1 MTRHLQLNLD
11 RQSTAP
17 LFEQLRS
24 GIKDMIE
31 AGALR
36 PGAPLPSS
44 RRLAADLRIA
54 RSVVVEAYQQLTAEG
69 YLNSVDRSGTRV
81 ANVASAHDDV
91 ATGATG
97 ESGSGAGS
105 ARWDLR
111 CGLAD
116 VRGFPRAEWLAC
128 LRRVLQ
134 TATPEHLEYPA
145 LAGVAE
151 LRNELTSYLGRV
163 RAVRTTADTV
173 MITAGFAQGL
183 ALLSN
188 MLLDLG
194 HATVAVED
202 PGHPGQRRFLE
213 GIGLRP
219 VPVPVDDEG
228 IDVRALVASEA
239 RAVLVTPVHQFP
251 TGVVLSESRRAGLVS
266 WARKV
271 DGVIIE
277 DDYDAEFWFDDAE
290 RPPAVQ
296 GLAPDRVVYGGSA
309 SKTLAPGLRMGWLVV
324 PRHLTPAL
332 ERARARQDLGS
343 STIDQLAYADFIAT
357 GQLERHLRR
366 MRRRYRVRLEA
377 FTAAV
382 ANLLPDFRM
391 IGSPAGLHTFLVIP
405 AHLDERALVDTAA
418 RRGVVVRGADHFAFH
433 HRPPAPGLVV
443 GYAVHTRDSLVEAAS
458 ALAAA
463 VRAITVDDV
472 PGLPSPGGRQ

>member
-1 MTRHLQLNLD
+1 MARQLQLNLD
-11 RQSTAP
+11 RQSTMP
-17 LFEQLRS
+17 LIEQLRS
-24 GIKDMIE
+24 GVKSMIE

-44 RRLAADLRIA
+44 RLLATDLRIA

-69 YLNSVDRSGTRV
+69 YLISVDRSGTRV
-81 ANVASAHDDV
+81 ANLAPAQDRAV
-91 ATGATG
+91 TGA
-97 ESGSGAGS
+97 SGVSAVGAVS

-111 CGLAD
+111 TGLAD
-116 VRGFPRAEWLAC
+116 VSGFPRAEWLTC

-151 LRNELTSYLGRV
+151 LRSELTSYLGRV
-163 RAVRTTADTV
+163 RAVRTTADTL
-173 MITAGFAQGL
+173 MTTAGFAQGL

-194 HATVAVED
+194 HVTVAVED

-213 GIGLRP
+213 DIGLRP

-228 IDVRALVASEA
+228 IDVRALAASEA

-251 TGVVLSESRRAGLVS
+251 TGVVLSESRRTALVA
-266 WARKV
+266 WARQV
-271 DGVIIE
+271 DGLIVE

-309 SKTLAPGLRMGWLVV
+309 SKTLAPGLRMGWLAV
-324 PRHLTPAL
+324 PAHLTPAL

-343 STIDQLAYADFIAT
+343 STIDQLGYAHFIAT
-357 GQLERHLRR
+357 GRLERHLRR
-366 MRRRYRVRLEA
+366 MRRRYRERLA
-377 FTAAV
+377 ALTAAV
-382 ANLLPDFRM
+382 ANLLPDFRL
-391 IGSPAGLHTFLVIP
+391 IGSPAGLHTFLAIP
-405 AHLDERALVDTAA
+405 PYLDERALVDAAA
-418 RRGVVVRGADHFAFH
+418 RLGVVVRGADHFAFH
-433 HRPPAPGLVV
+433 HRPPTPGLVV
-443 GYAVHTRDSLVEAAS
+443 GYAVHSRDSLVGAAS

-463 VRAITVDDV
+463 VRMIGTD
-472 PGLPSPGGRQ
+472 

>member
-1 MTRHLQLNLD
+1 MAWQLQLNLD
-11 RQSTAP
+11 RQSTTP
-17 LFEQLRS
+17 LIEQLRS
-24 GIKDMIE
+24 GIKSMIE

-44 RRLAADLRIA
+44 RLLAADLRIA

-69 YLNSVDRSGTRV
+69 YLISVDRSGTRV
-81 ANVASAHDDV
+81 ANLAPAQDRAV
-91 ATGATG
+91 TGASG
-97 ESGSGAGS
+97 EPALSTVS

-111 CGLAD
+111 TGLAD
-116 VRGFPRAEWLAC
+116 VSGFPRAEWLTC

-145 LAGVAE
+145 LAGAAE
-151 LRNELTSYLGRV
+151 LRSELTSYLGRV
-163 RAVRTTADTV
+163 RAVRTTADTL
-173 MITAGFAQGL
+173 MTTAGFAQGL

-213 GIGLRP
+213 DIGLRP

-228 IDVRALVASEA
+228 IDVQALAASEA

-251 TGVVLSESRRAGLVS
+251 TGVVLSESRRAALVT

-271 DGVIIE
+271 DGIIVE

-296 GLAPDRVVYGGSA
+296 GLAPERVVYGGSA
-309 SKTLAPGLRMGWLVV
+309 SKTLAPGLRIGWLAA
-324 PRHLTPAL
+324 PAHLTPVL

-343 STIDQLAYADFIAT
+343 STIDQLGYADFIAT
-357 GQLERHLRR
+357 GRLERHLRQ
-366 MRRRYRVRLEA
+366 MRRRYRERLEA

-382 ANLLPDFRM
+382 ANLLPDFRL
-391 IGSPAGLHTFLVIP
+391 IGSPAGLHTFLAIP
-405 AHLDERALVDTAA
+405 PYLGERALVDAAA

-433 HRPPAPGLVV
+433 HRPPTPGLVV
-443 GYAVHTRDSLVEAAS
+443 GDAVHSRDSLVGAAS

-463 VRAITVDDV
+463 VRMIRTD
-472 PGLPSPGGRQ
+472 